1 MAMQVRPP
9 LHSSSF
15 FQSVRQ
21 TNTTTKFTSISSS
34 SSSKSLFRWAP
45 GIMPLQMFRIGQLY
59 IIGVPAEFTTMAG
72 RRLRVE
78 IFIALFSSQSIQQQ
92 NSEDQT
98 DQK

>member
-1 MAMQVRPP
+1 
-9 LHSSSF
+9 
-15 FQSVRQ
+15 
-21 TNTTTKFTSISSS
+21 
-34 SSSKSLFRWAP
+34 
-45 GIMPLQMFRIGQLY
+45 MPLQMFRIGQLY